1 MALEQPPKW
10 PLKFLRWFCKEESID
25 EIEGDLTEMFYKRA
39 AYSRF
44 KAQCFFIWNVT
55 RSCRRINQKSVHLP
69 FWTLSFVQTIRFL
82 KRDGIYSVL
91 NALSL
96 IIGFM
101 ITILFVWYAEEELS
115 YDQFHTKK
123 DRIFR
128 VSFNQYMDLG
138 AYATTSY
145 PVGPTLKQDFPE
157 VEAMTRLGSAGRMP
171 VRNEDKAFFEKV
183 KFADEDFFKVFD
195 FPLLLGDSKNALKS
209 HNQVVI
215 SESLAEKYF
224 PDQNPMGKQLIIG
237 SDGWYDAEITGVY
250 QDMPV
255 NSHFR
260 VDIIL
265 SYETLYHRYNWMRT
279 LWQQMPGNYTYVLL
293 NQESSVSDLAS
304 KLPEIRERYVSE
316 LDPGKYDLKLIPLE
330 KIHFYEGLYNENS
343 SNRSFEG
350 IVTFGL
356 VVLLILLIATINF
369 SNITSSRYLTRIKE
383 VGVRK
388 VLGADRSQLLL
399 QLLFQSFLLA
409 GFSMILAWV
418 LIIVA
423 LPITNELAVKEF
435 DHFYLLRPIT
445 IIVSVTLILSVTL
458 IVAII
463 PAIKV
468 SAMSFLKPPYGGL
481 LQSKNRSYHKSS
493 MLLFQ
498 YLATFFLM
506 VSSIVIYQ
514 QLTFMEGQVDR
525 GETARLVIPINDKVS
540 DDIQILQESLNQ
552 YSFISGVAAS
562 SHVPSFYG
570 DSWPVR
576 YGVDAVPVQTEN
588 FVITDDYLNVMSYE
602 VLAGRPLDSQIQTDV
617 EAGFLVNQT
626 CVELLGFGSLEE
638 AIGKTIFFGSDEP
651 KKGKIVGVVED
662 FHFES
667 FQERIIPALFQFQP
681 YDWMDYKFLVVEA
694 SAQES
699 LNVISVV
706 EKEIAKIDPNW
717 VVESNFYEDHFI
729 GRFIKETAQGKLTII
744 LTFIAILLTCLG
756 QVGLILHF
764 VVSRQK
770 EMAVRKVLGATV
782 RQLWVL
788 MTRSYFGLMLLAI
801 VLAVPICT
809 YLLNQW
815 LNKFYYRIELGP
827 EPFLMAGVM
836 ACIIVISVISGIA
849 LKSANQ
855 NPVENLSEE

>member
-1 MALEQPPKW
+1 MALTRPPQW
-10 PLKFLRWFCKEESID
+10 PMRFLRWFCKEESID
-25 EIEGDLTEMFYKRA
+25 EIEGDLTEMFYKLA
-39 AYSRF
+39 DHSLF
-44 KAQCFFIWNVT
+44 KARCFFIWNVI
-55 RSCRRINQKSVHLP
+55 RSCRRVNQKGIRMP
-69 FWTLSFVQTIRFL
+69 FWTLSLVQTWRFL

-96 IIGFM
+96 VIGFM

-145 PVGPTLKQDFPE
+145 PIGPALKQDFPE

-183 KFADEDFFKVFD
+183 KLGDEDFFKVFD
-195 FPLLLGDSKNALKS
+195 FPLVLGDPKTALKS

-215 SESLAEKYF
+215 SESLAQKYF
-224 PDQNPMGKQLIIG
+224 PDENPMGKQLIIG
-237 SDGWYDAEITGVY
+237 SDGLYNSEITGVY
-250 QDMPV
+250 KDMPV

-265 SYETLYHRYNWMRT
+265 SYETLYHHYSWMGT

-293 NQESSVSDLAS
+293 NQESKADDLAS
-304 KLPEIRERYVSE
+304 KLPEIRERYVPE
-316 LDPGKYDLKLIPLE
+316 LEPGKYDMKLIPLE

-350 IVTFGL
+350 VVTFGL

-369 SNITSSRYLTRIKE
+369 SNITSSRYLIRIKE

-388 VLGADRSQLLL
+388 VLGADRFQLLL

-409 GFSMILAWV
+409 VLSMALAWV
-418 LIIVA
+418 FMVVA
-423 LPITNELAVKEF
+423 MPITNDLAVKEF
-435 DHFYLLRPIT
+435 DHFYFLRPIT
-445 IIVSVTLILSVTL
+445 LIVSFLLIIGVTL

-468 SAMSFLKPPYGGL
+468 SAMSFLKPQNGSL

-514 QLTFMEGQVDR
+514 QLTFMEGKIDR
-525 GETARLVIPINDKVS
+525 GESARLVIPINDKVS
-540 DDIQILQESLNQ
+540 DDIEVLHEALKR

-576 YGVDAVPVQTEN
+576 NGMDAIPVQTEN
-588 FVITDDYLNVMSYE
+588 FVITDDYLNVMSYKL
-602 VLAGRPLDSQIQTDV
+602 LAGRPLNSQLQTDID
-617 EAGFLVNQT
+617 AGFLVNQT
-626 CVELLGFGSLEE
+626 CVEMLGFESLDD
-638 AIGKTIFFGSDEP
+638 AVGKTIFFGSDEP

-667 FQERIIPALFQFQP
+667 FKERINPALFQFQP

-694 SAQES
+694 SAHES

-717 VVESNFYEDHFI
+717 VVESDFYEDHFMD
-729 GRFIKETAQGKLTII
+729 RFIKETAQGKLTTI

-756 QVGLILHF
+756 QIGLILHF

-770 EMAVRKVLGATV
+770 EMAVRKVLGATI

-788 MTRSYFGLMLLAI
+788 MTKSYFGLMWLAI
-801 VLAVPICT
+801 ALAIPICT

-815 LNKFYYRIELGP
+815 LDEFYYRIELGP
-827 EPFLMAGVM
+827 EPFVIAGAV
-836 ACIIVISVISGIA
+836 ACFIVISVISGIA
-849 LKSANQ
+849 LKSASQ
-855 NPVENLSEE
+855 NPVESLSEE

>member
-1 MALEQPPKW
+1 MALPQPPKW

-25 EIEGDLTEMFYKRA
+25 EIEGDLYEMFQKRSDISMLSA
-39 AYSRF
+39 RL
-44 KAQCFFIWNVT
+44 FFYWNVI
-55 RSCRRINQKSVHLP
+55 RSFRWVNMKTFQLP
-69 FWTLSFVQTIRFL
+69 VWTISLSQTLRYL
-82 KRDGIYSVL
+82 KRDGVYSVL
-91 NALSL
+91 TGLSL
-96 IIGFM
+96 VIGFM
-101 ITILFVWYAEEELS
+101 VTILFVWYAEEEMS

-145 PVGPTLKQDFPE
+145 PVGPALKQDFPE

-171 VRNEDKAFFEKV
+171 VRYEDKAFFEKV
-183 KFADEDFFKVFD
+183 KMADEDFFRVFD
-195 FPLLLGDSKNALKS
+195 FPLKLGDPKQALKS

-215 SESLAEKYF
+215 SESLARKYF
-224 PDQNPMGKQLIIG
+224 PNENPMGKQLIIG
-237 SDGWYDAEITGVY
+237 SDGRYDAEITGVY
-250 QDMPV
+250 EDMPV
-255 NSHFR
+255 NAHFR

-265 SYETLYHRYNWMRT
+265 SYETLYHHYKWMGT

-293 NQESSVSDLAS
+293 NEESNATALAS

-316 LDPGKYDLKLIPLE
+316 LDSGKYDMRLIPLE
-330 KIHFYEGLYNENS
+330 AVHFYEGLYNENS

-350 IVTFGL
+350 LLTFGL
-356 VVLLILLIATINF
+356 VVMLILLIATINF

-383 VGVRK
+383 MGVRK
-388 VLGADRSQLLL
+388 VLGAGKSQLLL
-399 QLLFQSFLLA
+399 PLLFQSFLLA
-409 GFSMILAWV
+409 VVSMVLAWLLILVV
-418 LIIVA
+418 LPVA
-423 LPITNELAVKEF
+423 NDLAIKEF
-435 DHFYLLRPIT
+435 NHYYFLRPIT
-445 IIVSVTLILSVTL
+445 LVVSFLLVVGVTLV
-458 IVAII
+458 VAVI
-463 PAIKV
+463 PAVKV
-468 SAMSFLKPPYGGL
+468 SSADFLKPQQGGL
-481 LQSKNRSYHKSS
+481 LRTRNRFSPKST

-514 QLTFMEGQVDR
+514 QLTFMEDKIDR
-525 GETARLVIPINDKVS
+525 GELARIVIPINDKVS
-540 DDIQILQESLNQ
+540 DDIQIVKESMKK

-576 YGVDAVPVQTEN
+576 TGLDATAVQTEN
-588 FVITDDYLNVMSYE
+588 FVITDDYLDVMSYHL
-602 VLAGRPLDSQIQTDV
+602 VAGRLLNSQLQTDID
-617 EAGFLVNQT
+617 AGFLVNQT
-626 CVELLGFGSLEE
+626 CVAMLGLGSPDE
-638 AIGKTIFFGSDEP
+638 AIGTTIFFGSDEP

-667 FQERIIPALFQFQP
+667 FREKINPALFQFQP
-681 YDWMDYKFLVVEA
+681 YDWLDYKFLVVQA

-699 LNVISVV
+699 SNVISVV

-717 VVESNFYEDHFI
+717 VVETDFYEDHFI
-729 GRFIKETAQGKLTII
+729 GRFIKETAQGKLTSS

-782 RQLWVL
+782 RQLWIL
-788 MTRSYFGLMLLAI
+788 MTRSYFGLMIIAIGLAI
-801 VLAVPICT
+801 PLCI
-809 YLLNQW
+809 YLLNRW
-815 LNKFYYRIELGP
+815 LDEFYYRIELGP
-827 EPFLMAGVM
+827 EPFFLAGAA
-836 ACIIVISVISGIA
+836 ACFIVISVISGIA

-855 NPVENLSEE
+855 NPVESLSEE